1 METLEQGLNEVS
13 MCLSI
18 QVEHLPYRDIQSGI
32 KFFTLR
38 GKDVREIRSVEAS
51 SKGINNLVDWLID
64 CLLKI
69 PISFQET
76 FLQVFKY
83 FMI

>member
-18 QVEHLPYRDIQSGI
+18 QVEHLLYRNIPASL

-38 GKDVREIRSVEAS
+38 ERRLVEAS
-51 SKGINNLVDWLID
+51 SKGINNLG
-64 CLLKI
+64 
-69 PISFQET
+69 
-76 FLQVFKY
+76 
-83 FMI
+83 

>member
-18 QVEHLPYRDIQSGI
+18 QVEHLPYRNIPAGI

-38 GKDVREIRSVEAS
+38 EKDVRERGSVEAS
-51 SKGINNLVDWLID
+51 SKGINNLG
-64 CLLKI
+64 
-69 PISFQET
+69 
-76 FLQVFKY
+76 
-83 FMI
+83 